1 MKLIVGL
8 GNPGLRYKNTKHNL
22 GFLVIDAL
30 SKKFEI
36 KLNKKRF
43 NAIFGRGN
51 INNQSVILA
60 KPLTFMNNSGQAVK
74 ALMNRFNIEL
84 DDLIIICDD
93 FNLDLGNIRIRKRG
107 SSGGHNGLTSVIEDL
122 GTKDFL
128 RLRVGIGTPPLRGDP
143 AVYVLKKFTRN
154 GKAVIKNMIPLSCDA
169 INTIVS
175 EGVEAGM
182 NKYNRKH
189 T

>member
-22 GFLVIDAL
+22 GFQVIETL

-36 KLNKKRF
+36 KLNKKKF
-43 NAIFGRGN
+43 NAIFGRGK
-51 INNQSVILA
+51 INTQSVILA
-60 KPLTFMNNSGQAVK
+60 QPLTFMNNSGQAVK
-74 ALMNRFNIEL
+74 ALMRRFNIEL

-93 FNLDLGNIRIRKRG
+93 FNLDLGNIRIRKRS
-107 SSGGHNGLTSVIEDL
+107 SSGGHNGLNSVIEIL
-122 GTKDFL
+122 ETKDFL
-128 RLRVGIGTPPLRGDP
+128 RLRIGIGTLPLRQDP
-143 AVYVLKKFTRN
+143 AVYVLKKFTKD
-154 GKAVIKNMIPLSCDA
+154 GKAIIKKIIPLSCDA
-169 INTIVS
+169 ITTIIS
-175 EGVEAGM
+175 EGVEVAM